1 MSTSNV
7 PSITITDAGVSVP
20 QTSDVL
26 NGVLSDLNDAFGGNL
41 NITNVGTPQ
50 GYLAENITNY
60 LTTYNAAIT
69 YLLSQIDPLYA
80 EGRWQDAIGRL
91 YFMTR
96 NPATATVVT
105 CQLIGSPGVT
115 LAAGLLASDGTYN
128 YTSLGSVTFSS
139 GGTASVQFACNTL
152 GAIACPANSLT
163 KIAQAVP
170 GWDAVNNSSAGVA
183 GNDVENRVDFE
194 YRRQQSIA
202 SNANSTQQSII
213 GAVTNVSGV
222 LDCYIYENF
231 TGSAVTVGATS
242 YSVPAHSIYVAVVG
256 GTDDNVANA
265 IFTKKSIGCNMAGN
279 TTVSVLDTS
288 SLASPKP
295 SYSITFERPD
305 GLPIYFA
312 VNIGNH
318 PMVPANITAL
328 VKQAI
333 VATFNGQDG
342 NDRARIASDIYAST
356 FYQGILAISPY
367 VKLVSILIGT
377 TSTPTANEVLVG
389 IDQVPTLDQSN
400 IVVNLV

>member
-7 PSITITDAGVSVP
+7 PSLTITDAGVSVP

-26 NGVLSDLNDAFGGNL
+26 NGVLSDLNNAFGGNL

-96 NPATATVVT
+96 NPATATVVNA
-105 CQLIGSPGVT
+105 QLIGSPGVT
-115 LAAGLLASDGTYN
+115 LAPGLIASDGTYN
-128 YTSLGSVTFSS
+128 YVSLGYVTFSS
-139 GGTASVQFACNTL
+139 GGTGSVQFACQTL
-152 GAIACPANSLT
+152 GAIPCSANSLT
-163 KIAQAVP
+163 KIVQAVA
-170 GWDAVNNSSAGVA
+170 GWDAVNNSSAGVT
-183 GNDVENRVDFE
+183 GNDIENRVDFE

-202 SNANSTQQSII
+202 SNANSTQQSVI
-213 GAVTNVSGV
+213 GAVANVSGV

-231 TGSAVTVGATS
+231 TNAAVVVGATS

-256 GTDDNVANA
+256 GTDAAVANA
-265 IFTKKSIGCNMAGN
+265 IFTKKSVGCGMSGN
-279 TTVSVLDTS
+279 TTVAVTDTS
-288 SLASPKP
+288 SLANPKP
-295 SYSITFERPD
+295 SYNITFERPS

-328 VKQAI
+328 VKAAI
-333 VATFNGQDG
+333 TATFNGQDG
-342 NDRARIASDIYAST
+342 NDRARIALDIYAST

-377 TSTPTANEVLVG
+377 TSSPTANEVLVG
-389 IDQVPTLDQSN
+389 IDKVPTLDASN